1 MERSLYRIVALL
13 MISIFAIACSKEM
26 TDMNSSHACR
36 EMSVEIVP
44 LEKALQN
51 LDAFLASS
59 GMLQTKAGISWEVSN
74 VETHYSRWRVTK
86 SGEAIPDAYIVNFTE
101 ENGFAVLGANTAV
114 SPVVAVSYKGS
125 LEAGFL
131 EKNFTSDTLTCDVDG
146 NEVDCQHLIF
156 IRKRMTIIM

>member
-36 EMSVEIVP
+36 EVSVEIVP

-59 GMLQTKAGISWEVSN
+59 GDFTCAS
-74 VETHYSRWRVTK
+74 
-86 SGEAIPDAYIVNFTE
+86 AICTE
-101 ENGFAVLGANTAV
+101 SSTAI
-114 SPVVAVSYKGS
+114 AIKI
-125 LEAGFL
+125 LFIAL
-131 EKNFTSDTLTCDVDG
+131 SD
-146 NEVDCQHLIF
+146 
-156 IRKRMTIIM
+156 